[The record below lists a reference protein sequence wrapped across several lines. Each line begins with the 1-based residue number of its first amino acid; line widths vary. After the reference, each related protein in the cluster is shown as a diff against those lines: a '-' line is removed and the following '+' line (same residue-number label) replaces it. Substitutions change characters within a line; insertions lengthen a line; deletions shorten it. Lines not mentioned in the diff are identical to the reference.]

1 MSECLKILNLC
12 ILFILLILNI
22 CSIILEIFLITN
34 NNINSKIVFN
44 LLIIDPI
51 ISTIYI
57 LISIF
62 LGFTSLYSSYKD
74 KLLIYSII
82 ILFFIVIKS
91 LSSVLIY
98 LKESINFQ
106 FSFINIIFYIIS
118 SQIIIL
124 ILSFILCLIQR
135 NQLIKE
141 IIESPLNYVDEY
153 MTEDIYRSILKQ
165 SLNPENMDLKK
176 DLQKKLELRQAD
188 SSRLSSTN
196 SLKSSLKSKE

>member
-34 NNINSKIVFN
+34 SNINSKIVFN